1 MSLTKYKI
9 FCIEEQSWTEGWLSQ
24 EDGPPTV
31 CFHNN
36 THEVNLNSVQ
46 ELDST
51 QVLTVK
57 IEEESIK
64 TGGHYVVE
72 GHQFTALANTDTSY
86 TVSWPM
92 PVSVTVVNV
101 QTTDE
106 NLGDVLNSIV
116 NPNTIC
122 GVITSNFEIGGKT
135 ISVNSTVTANVKI
148 GWEILIGSE
157 HLGRITEIDL
167 DNFFITVENATTVY
181 HQIGSPVFV
190 QVRVIKNF
198 QLGVK
203 DGNQLGVSNIGGKYL
218 KTGTTTKVTYT
229 NNSNVNKQFRFSIE
243 YLF

>member
-24 EDGPPTV
+24 EDGPPTQ
-31 CFHNN
+31 CFNN
-36 THEVNLNSVQ
+36 NGHEVNLNSFQ

-64 TGGHYVVE
+64 TGGHYTVE

-106 NLGDVLNSIV
+106 NNGDVLNSIV

-148 GWEILIGSE
+148 GWEIIIGSE
-157 HLGRITEIDL
+157 YLGRIIAIDL
-167 DNFFITVENATTVY
+167 DNFFITLENATTVY
-181 HQIGSPVFV
+181 HQIGSPVFT

-198 QLGVK
+198 QLGTRV
-203 DGNQLGVSNIGGKYL
+203 GNQLGVSNIGGKYL